1 MGDNYRLVHT
11 IALVFTITMGLMV
24 ILGAMVMMYGNFD
37 LGIILFVLGLVL
49 VISNESILPRLR
61 RMRNRNS
68 RSTLEPGLLE
78 EVANLAVIGYAP
90 PVLVGIYLYLNG
102 QTDFK
107 LIVFMA
113 VSFTV
118 VTMKIFAKVAS
129 SRYTYRPLGGEEVY
143 SYQTPVEETSE
154 PGV

>member
-1 MGDNYRLVHT
+1 MADNYRLVHA
-11 IALVFTITMGLMV
+11 IALIFTVTMGLMV
-24 ILGAMVMMYGNFD
+24 VLGAMVMMYGNFE

-68 RSTLEPGLLE
+68 NSTMEPGLLE
-78 EVANLAVIGYAP
+78 EVANLATIGYAP
-90 PVLVGIYLYLNG
+90 PLLVGVYLYMSG
-102 QTDFK
+102 QDDFK
-107 LIVFMA
+107 LIIFMA

-143 SYQTPVEETSE
+143 SYTPPVEEASE